1 MPYVWIRYRLPAEHA
16 EYVAAM
22 QGAAAKGCVGEI
34 DQHCR
39 GILKHGTPSQETAR
53 ILEQIRDI
61 IRDRPEVLID

>member
-1 MPYVWIRYRLPAEHA
+1 MPYVWIRYRLPEEHH

-39 GILKHGTPSQETAR
+39 SILKYGTPSPETAR

-61 IRDRPEVLID
+61 IRDRPETLID